1 GGILE
6 RVRLLEQ
13 TDAILEGG
21 RGPLSIAG
29 QIEGIPPA
37 AGQRGPQWGAGDVR
51 EHPLV
56 EGSRFLIRKATLGIF
71 GRLDANR
78 DGLLPMA
85 RLHEMA
91 GEVDRG
97 DARQSA
103 QYLGGLFVQPPS
115 LGSNKVVVNRIA
127 TEDVPELIGSRH
139 RPFVHQ
145 LLLNQVPQGGDH
157 RGLVLLGQSD
167 QWLELKYRTEDGG
180 CAGDL
185 TITITEAGDAGEH
198 EALDGPRRRKV
209 GLRVP
214 SPTQVAPDDVAPTQC
229 RLP

>member
-1 GGILE
+1 PLVLRTLPIAAAQHQPVVGGILQ

-13 TDAILEGG
+13 LDALLEGG

-29 QIEGIPPA
+29 QIKGVSPA

-56 EGSRFLIRKATLGIF
+56 QGSRFLIRKATLGIF

-127 TEDVPELIGSRH
+127 TEDVPEIGRASCRE
-139 RPFVHQ
+139 
-145 LLLNQVPQGGDH
+145 
-157 RGLVLLGQSD
+157 RGSKSEVV
-167 QWLELKYRTEDGG
+167 
-180 CAGDL
+180 
-185 TITITEAGDAGEH
+185 DA
-198 EALDGPRRRKV
+198 V
-209 GLRVP
+209 
-214 SPTQVAPDDVAPTQC
+214 
-229 RLP
+229 

>member
-1 GGILE
+1 MLRTLPIAAAQHQSIVGGILE

-167 QWLELKYRTEDGG
+167 QWLELQCQPDATDTYDQWLELKHRTEDGG

-185 TITITEAGDAGEH
+185 TITITEAGDA
-198 EALDGPRRRKV
+198 
-209 GLRVP
+209 
-214 SPTQVAPDDVAPTQC
+214 
-229 RLP
+229 